1 MAAYPVSLQ
10 SALSSIHSTILSF
23 ESSSAGSHRLCRSSQ
38 GARAA
43 IQRLDFCEQGT
54 DDLCANG
61 LHAAAVVRVRQ
72 YFSHMLSLALAA
84 GSCPCASQVCFTL
97 KIGHWLSAV
106 PMSLRPKGEIQGDFR
121 LTLGNHPPSLSL
133 DHKCC
138 FARQS
143 NVCLGDGAPLESKH
157 RRLCGKALQL
167 PLTNWDKTRYIF
179 AGKFTH

>member
-1 MAAYPVSLQ
+1 MSLVTGR
-10 SALSSIHSTILSF
+10 SCSYSTIGFLRTGDRRSVR
-23 ESSSAGSHRLCRSSQ
+23 EWPTRGGCSTGSAVLLPYAVACPRRRELPLCEP
-38 GARAA
+38 GP
-43 IQRLDFCEQGT
+43 
-54 DDLCANG
+54 
-61 LHAAAVVRVRQ
+61 LHPQNR
-72 YFSHMLSLALAA
+72 
-84 GSCPCASQVCFTL
+84 T
-97 KIGHWLSAV
+97 WLSAV